1 MIEAAE
7 LSSNRG
13 EVAVKTT
20 CGHVIG
26 KSEEGAYVFKVSH
39 SRERKYFIW
48 RKYRHKIPDEIGKID
63 ADYQKYVIDGC
74 NRKV

>member
-26 KSEEGAYVFKVSH
+26 KSEAGAYVFKVSLKKTAELIDINFDGE
-39 SRERKYFIW
+39 SKSDKKKYLAKFM
-48 RKYRHKIPDEIGKID
+48 ID
-63 ADYQKYVIDGC
+63 C
-74 NRKV
+74 S